1 MKNDVFEQCYQ
12 FNMKRKFLYQE
23 MSEAYERTAV
33 KVCNH
38 FYSKYWTKV
47 DSKSYHRYF
56 DSRGYPTFAKRE
68 SYIKFIFWNNHPYWA
83 WLLHEEFDDPDFLD
97 CAKTVRKI
105 AYTYRDLPTY
115 TGLIN
120 YDMYQVAPS
129 FC

>member
-1 MKNDVFEQCYQ
+1 MKNDVFEQCYK
-12 FNMKRKFLYQE
+12 FNMERKYFK
-23 MSEAYERTAV
+23 SEVQNSMERTFCKIVNYYERKGV
-33 KVCNH
+33 
-38 FYSKYWTKV
+38 YS
-47 DSKSYHRYF
+47 F
-56 DSRGYPTFAKRE
+56 DVH
-68 SYIKFIFWNNHPYWA
+68 IKAMDYLFFIFWNNHPYWA
-83 WLLHEEFDDPDFLD
+83 FLLLEVYDDPDFLD

>member
-12 FNMKRKFLYQE
+12 FNMKRNSFKRDML
-23 MSEAYERTAV
+23 SA
-33 KVCNH
+33 
-38 FYSKYWTKV
+38 YSKTRQKV
-47 DSKSYHRYF
+47 LFMWHKQLNHDF
-56 DSRGYPTFAKRE
+56 DEFGNKLPD
-68 SYIKFIFWNNHPYWA
+68 YIDFVFWNNHPYWA
-83 WLLHEEFDDPDFLD
+83 WLLHEEFNELDFLN

-105 AYTYRDLPTY
+105 AYTYCDLPAH